1 MTDRANVW
9 RHRTGEIRLDRTLV
23 MGILNV
29 TPDSFSDGGRHLD
42 PDQALRHGFEMVEH
56 GADLLDV
63 GGESTRPGSDPVSAE
78 EEWRRVGPVMR
89 DLAAKVDVP
98 LSVDTMKPEVAA
110 KAIEAGASIVNDV
123 SGLREPAMVH
133 VVARSRVGAVVM
145 HMLGNPKTMQTHP
158 EYADVVGEVRS
169 FLTERIRVLEVAGV
183 ATDPV
188 AVDPGVGFGKTQEHN
203 LALLQHDEDIVV
215 GTVCSHSSLQIF
227 HGARQE
233 GFRTLGIAI
242 GQRPRFYDAFPLA
255 KPDEFLIVD
264 SYAEILDQADELVA
278 RQAVTVPHGSFV
290 EYMGADVFAKLR
302 IPTFGNREVL
312 RWESDREKQREWLTS
327 AGVPM
332 PLKIEHPKDID
343 RPVFVKYYGAKG
355 GRGSFI
361 AKNYE
366 DFKESIQPGMKFT
379 IQEYV
384 VGTRYYIHY
393 FYSPFATSG
402 YTLSKGALEM
412 LGVDRRD
419 EANIDEMY
427 KLGAQE
433 ALRKMG
439 LLPTFVVT
447 GNMPVVLRES
457 LLPKA
462 FEMGERA
469 VERSIALFGGMIG
482 PFCLETIVSDKLE
495 FKVFEISTRLG

>member
-1 MTDRANVW
+1 MVSRKTV
-9 RHRTGEIRLDRTLV
+9 TS
-23 MGILNV
+23 ILE
-29 TPDSFSDGGRHLD
+29 DYR
-42 PDQALRHGFEMVEH
+42 
-56 GADLLDV
+56 
-63 GGESTRPGSDPVSAE
+63 
-78 EEWRRVGPVMR
+78 
-89 DLAAKVDVP
+89 
-98 LSVDTMKPEVAA
+98 
-110 KAIEAGASIVNDV
+110 
-123 SGLREPAMVH
+123 
-133 VVARSRVGAVVM
+133 
-145 HMLGNPKTMQTHP
+145 
-158 EYADVVGEVRS
+158 
-169 FLTERIRVLEVAGV
+169 
-183 ATDPV
+183 
-188 AVDPGVGFGKTQEHN
+188 
-203 LALLQHDEDIVV
+203 DIVV
-215 GTVCSHSSLQIF
+215 ATVCSHSSLQIF

-242 GQRPRFYDAFPLA
+242 GQRPKFYDAFPLA

-264 SYAEILDQADELVA
+264 SYADILDRSDELVA
-278 RQAVTVPHGSFV
+278 KQVVTVPHGSFV
-290 EYMGADVFAKLR
+290 EYMGSDVFAKLR
-302 IPTFGNREVL
+302 VPTFGNRDVL
-312 RWESDREKQREWLTS
+312 QWESDRDKQREWLTT

-332 PLKIEHPKDID
+332 PQKIERPEDID

-361 AKNYE
+361 AKNHE
-366 DFKESIQPGMKFT
+366 DFKESIRPGMKYT

-384 VGTRYYIHY
+384 VGTRYYIHF
-393 FYSPFATSG
+393 FYSPLATSG

-433 ALRKMG
+433 ALRKIG

-462 FEMGERA
+462 FEMGART
-469 VERSIALFGGMIG
+469 VERSIELFDGMIG

-495 FKVFEISTRLG
+495 FKVFEISTRIVAGTNLFIAGSPYADLIEPGMSTGRRIAREIRVAQKAGRLADVLS

>member
-1 MTDRANVW
+1 
-9 RHRTGEIRLDRTLV
+9 
-23 MGILNV
+23 
-29 TPDSFSDGGRHLD
+29 
-42 PDQALRHGFEMVEH
+42 MVSRK
-56 GADLLDV
+56 AVASLLEDY
-63 GGESTRPGSDPVSAE
+63 R
-78 EEWRRVGPVMR
+78 
-89 DLAAKVDVP
+89 
-98 LSVDTMKPEVAA
+98 
-110 KAIEAGASIVNDV
+110 
-123 SGLREPAMVH
+123 
-133 VVARSRVGAVVM
+133 
-145 HMLGNPKTMQTHP
+145 
-158 EYADVVGEVRS
+158 
-169 FLTERIRVLEVAGV
+169 
-183 ATDPV
+183 
-188 AVDPGVGFGKTQEHN
+188 
-203 LALLQHDEDIVV
+203 DIVV
-215 GTVCSHSSLQIF
+215 ATVCSHSSLQIF

-242 GQRPRFYDAFPLA
+242 GERPKFYDAFPLA
-255 KPDEFLIVD
+255 KPDEFLVVD
-264 SYAEILDQADELVA
+264 SYADILDRSDDLVA
-278 RQAVTVPHGSFV
+278 RQVVTVPHGSFV
-290 EYMGADVFAKLR
+290 EYMGPDVFAKLR

-312 RWESDREKQREWLTS
+312 KWESDRDKQREWLTS

-332 PLKIEHPKDID
+332 PQKIERPEDID

-361 AKNYE
+361 AKNHE
-366 DFKESIQPGMKFT
+366 DFKESIRPGMKYT

-393 FYSPFATSG
+393 FYSPLATTG
-402 YTLSKGALEM
+402 YALSKGGLEM

-433 ALRKMG
+433 ALRKIG

-462 FEMGERA
+462 FEMGGRT
-469 VERSIALFGGMIG
+469 VERSIELFNGMIG

-495 FKVFEISTRLG
+495 FKVFEISTRIVAGTNLFIAGSPYADLVEPGMSTGRRIAREIRLAQKAGRLADVLS